1 MPGLTSGVLLLGMFA
16 AGKKLGYRDTGE
28 VRRKVE
34 RQQTRPKPYGPPKKL
49 DRTCDIALDFR
60 NGWPCYR
67 VSPSGTRPATEVLY
81 LHGGAYIEEIG
92 ANHWHLIRQLAT
104 DGPAHVTVPLYPLAP
119 RGTARGFVPAATE
132 LAASLTERA
141 AGPTVFMGDSAGGGM
156 ALALAQ
162 RLRDS
167 GRTPPDELV
176 LISPWL
182 DVSMENPGIAELQP
196 GDPMLAVEP
205 LRFAGALWADGLAP
219 GDPMVSPVN
228 GGTAGL
234 PRTTVLIGTRDI
246 LLADARRFRDLASA
260 TGVTVDFHEE
270 RHGIHAYPL
279 WPTVEARRARR
290 QLTGFVRRA
299 ASAGV
304 RPVAVRH

>member
-167 GRTPPDELV
+167 GRTRG
-176 LISPWL
+176 
-182 DVSMENPGIAELQP
+182 DVGRHRPGGTPAGGCRQPSRRRRVPGLLGAGEP
-196 GDPMLAVEP
+196 GDGRTPRRRRAVGGGGVRRRSPGGRPLGPGVLRRRLLAAGVPRLLVAAGPADPQAP
-205 LRFAGALWADGLAP
+205 LRP
-219 GDPMVSPVN
+219 
-228 GGTAGL
+228 
-234 PRTTVLIGTRDI
+234 
-246 LLADARRFRDLASA
+246 AR
-260 TGVTVDFHEE
+260 
-270 RHGIHAYPL
+270 
-279 WPTVEARRARR
+279 
-290 QLTGFVRRA
+290 
-299 ASAGV
+299 
-304 RPVAVRH
+304 